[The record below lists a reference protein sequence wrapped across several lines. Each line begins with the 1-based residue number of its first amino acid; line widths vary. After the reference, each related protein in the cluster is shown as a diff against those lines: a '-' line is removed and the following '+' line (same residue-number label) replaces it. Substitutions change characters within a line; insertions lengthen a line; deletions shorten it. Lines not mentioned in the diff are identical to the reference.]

1 MTLGQAAKQRQ
12 ADVASKDEFHRREAA
27 LVTMILAEQNRQS
40 AGKLRHVPGGVE
52 LGLPEGAELVSLSTI
67 LRRVNEGGLL
77 LSRASQQ
84 PQAPRERVICSTT
97 RDPHSQPQMRERRGG
112 HSVASWRRTTRA
124 VILPA
129 PPTSSSSYSA
139 SAAATSSASSAEKWG
154 GVYEKIVR
162 GGEGTRAGQSRRN
175 GPGN

>member
-12 ADVASKDEFHRREAA
+12 ADVASKDEFRRREAA

-84 PQAPRERVICSTT
+84 PQAPRERVICST